1 MSMKASSLRWVQTVC
16 LSVAKVAK
24 QVVQDTGKL
33 VICWLKAACMSVVGV
48 KSKKAKQQASCKS
61 QDVASKS
68 RNR

>member
-1 MSMKASSLRWVQTVC
+1 MSMKASSLRWVRTVC

-48 KSKKAKQQASCKS
+48 KSKKAK
-61 QDVASKS
+61 
-68 RNR
+68 